1 MVETDRREDLR
12 QRMQRLGIREAD
24 LEEKFVLGSGPGGQK
39 INKTASCVQ
48 LTHLPSGHEVK
59 CQRDRSRA
67 VNRLLARAEL
77 CDRIEEEIRRRERR
91 RRTEE
96 ERKRRRERRPNKAA
110 RRRNVE
116 IKRRRGRLKRL
127 RREPEPEE

>member
-1 MVETDRREDLR
+1 MVETDRREDLGR
-12 QRMQRLGIREAD
+12 RMERLGIREAD
-24 LEEKFVLGSGPGGQK
+24 LDEKFVLGSGPGGQK

-48 LTHLPSGHEVK
+48 LRHLPSGHEVK
-59 CQRDRSRA
+59 CQRERSRE

-77 CDRIEEEIRRRERR
+77 CDRIEEEIRERERSHRMEEERERR
-91 RRTEE
+91 R
-96 ERKRRRERRPNKAA
+96 KRRPSKTA

-127 RREPEPEE
+127 RRDPEPEE